1 MLAPG
6 SILFT
11 LYSIRGS
18 AMLVD
23 FSLPSNYIEGRRI
36 TFLTGLKRLGP
47 IIDSCVLLEALK
59 ARATVV
65 TCHYV
70 QQATRGLSALTSAA
84 KRYPG

>member
-23 FSLPSNYIEGRRI
+23 FSLLSNYIEGRRI

-47 IIDSCVLLEALK
+47 MTDSCVLLEALK
-59 ARATVV
+59 SRATVV
-65 TCHYV
+65 TCHCV
-70 QQATRGLSALTSAA
+70 HRLPEGCQ
-84 KRYPG
+84 P